1 MKDFFKY
8 ILATVLGL
16 VITGAFFTILGV
28 VSLDG
33 IAISSER
40 TVKVKDHSV
49 LVLALKDNIV
59 ERYQPSLIDQFLG
72 KLFLTYGLD
81 KIISSIRN
89 AKENPAVK
97 GIYLVP
103 ENFICSTASL
113 QYIRTTLQDFKES
126 GKFLVAYSGAYTQGG
141 YYLASVADKIM
152 INPSGSIALH
162 GLSSRTMSYKEMLDK
177 LGKMQVF
184 RIGTYKSAVTMAKE
198 KVEIE
203 RNALVYYPEQQD
215 FLTFLLDSGSERY
228 INSQLKSRW
237 GAWYTHLSFLKNL
250 EKKDYLHARMPF
262 TLDLH

>member
-40 TVKVKDHSV
+40 AVKVKDHSV
-49 LVLALKDNIV
+49 LVLALKGNIV
-59 ERYQPSLIDQFLG
+59 ERYQPSLTDQFLG
-72 KLFLTYGLD
+72 EQFPTYGLD
-81 KIISSIRN
+81 NIISSIRS

-97 GIYLVP
+97 GIYLVS

-113 QYIRTTLQDFKES
+113 QYIRRTLQEFKES

-152 INPSGSIALH
+152 INPSGSIAWH
-162 GLSSRTMSYKEMLDK
+162 GLSSRTMFYKEMLDK
-177 LGKMQVF
+177 LGEMQEFCV
-184 RIGTYKSAVTMAKE
+184 GTYKSAVAMAKE
-198 KVEIE
+198 KAEIE
-203 RNALVYYPEQQD
+203 RYALVNYPEQQD
-215 FLTFLLDSGSERY
+215 FLASLLDTGSERY
-228 INSQLKSRW
+228 INSLLKSRW
-237 GAWYTHLSFLKNL
+237 GVWYTHLSFLKEL
-250 EKKDYLHARMPF
+250 EKKDNLQARMPF